1 MPIPDWT
8 AQGLLPPGVHLAT
21 LAEIEMRY
29 CWNAHRRGVWQDGM
43 RFLRELI
50 GRNLSYPIYIGGSF
64 TTDKPDP
71 PDLDVVLDLTLAD
84 DYHQF
89 LAAGMFRRE
98 RSQIKTDY
106 RVDFCPNLPGNND
119 FSSYFQYV
127 GEKTATIKGL
137 KATDRKGVLRIQAWA
152 NGLSK

>member
-1 MPIPDWT
+1 
-8 AQGLLPPGVHLAT
+8 
-21 LAEIEMRY
+21 
-29 CWNAHRRGVWQDGM
+29 
-43 RFLRELI
+43 
-50 GRNLSYPIYIGGSF
+50 
-64 TTDKPDP
+64 
-71 PDLDVVLDLTLAD
+71 
-84 DYHQF
+84 
-89 LAAGMFRRE
+89 MFRRE